1 MTVRNAYPVR
11 LSTDELRQE
20 LEAYVD
26 ERQQRAGRAA
36 STLDLDRRKVE
47 YFLHWPDTGELPSES
62 AGRSRFGRQSS

>member
-47 YFLHWPDTGELPSES
+47 YFLHWLDTGELPSES
-62 AGRSRFGRQSS
+62 AGRAPAAQT

>member
-20 LEAYVD
+20 LDAYVD

-47 YFLHWPDTGELPSES
+47 YFLHWLDTGELPSES
-62 AGRSRFGRQSS
+62 AGRSRFGRRSS

>member
-36 STLDLDRRKVE
+36 GTLDLDRRKVE
-47 YFLHWPDTGELPSES
+47 YFLHWLDTGELPSES
-62 AGRSRFGRQSS
+62 AGRSRFGRPSF